1 MATRRRKTPMRRCVV
16 CGMTGEKTSLVRFVR
31 MADGSVELDPTGRV
45 PGRGAYLCG
54 EDGCLEK
61 AFAGGKLE
69 RALRTHMTQDDRRR
83 LNDAYKA
90 FASGQGSPS
99 DGKVE
104 RGSSDAV
111 EGIQ

>member
-1 MATRRRKTPMRRCVV
+1 MRRCAV
-16 CGMTGEKTSLVRFVR
+16 CGTTGEKTSLVRFVR
-31 MADGSVELDPTGRV
+31 MADGHVELDPTGKV

-54 EDGCLEK
+54 EPGCLEK
-61 AFAGGKLE
+61 AFAGGRLE

-90 FASGQGSPS
+90 FAGGQESPS
-99 DGKVE
+99 DGKVG
-104 RGSSDAV
+104 RGSSDAP